1 MRAEKLTST
10 IAGWKIAR
18 QSVAPSG
25 AALVEFEHGAQMVL
39 ASPAPPT
46 FPVGKK
52 IHGAKQTGSSLH
64 LEFEDGSI
72 VPVPLAGPTSSVQVE
87 DENGKVVYRD

>member
-1 MRAEKLTST
+1 VRAEKLTST
-10 IAGWKIAR
+10 IAGWKVAGQSIA
-18 QSVAPSG
+18 PTG
-25 AALVEFEHGAQMVL
+25 AALIEFEHGAHMAL

-52 IHGAKQTGSSLH
+52 VHAARQSGASLQV
-64 LEFEDGSI
+64 EFEDGTI

-87 DENGKVVYRD
+87 DENGKLIYMD

>member
-10 IAGWKIAR
+10 IAGWTISS
-18 QSVAPSG
+18 QSTAPTG
-25 AALVEFEHGAQMVL
+25 ATVIEFEHGAHMAL

-52 IHGAKQTGSSLH
+52 VRAANQKGSSLH
-64 LEFEDGSI
+64 LEFEDGTS
-72 VPVPLAGPTSSVQVE
+72 VPVDLAGPTSSVQVE
-87 DENGKVVYRD
+87 DENGKLVYMD